1 MKVPLGISTSFIPM
15 LLTISL
21 GGCASQ
27 RLAPPPIK
35 TDKAISGLRSDGYM
49 MGIFALNWLI
59 DVGYLETGSA
69 E

>member
-1 MKVPLGISTSFIPM
+1 MNVPLGISTSFIPM
-15 LLTISL
+15 ELVISL

-35 TDKAISGLRSDGYM
+35 SDKAINDLRSDWHM
-49 MGIFALNWLI
+49 MGMFALNSL
-59 DVGYLETGSA
+59 DDFGYLETGSA

>member
-27 RLAPPPIK
+27 RLAPPHIK
-35 TDKAISGLRSDGYM
+35 SDRAISDLRSDGYK
-49 MGIFALNWLI
+49 MGMFALNWLI
-59 DVGYLETGSA
+59 DFGYLEICSA

>member
-27 RLAPPPIK
+27 RLAPQPIK
-35 TDKAISGLRSDGYM
+35 SDRAISDLRIDWYM

-59 DVGYLETGSA
+59 DFGYLETCLA